1 MTATQSYT
9 PVYSARLYEKI
20 VERIQSQIV
29 EGKLNPGDRLPTERE
44 LAEKFHVS
52 RTAVREAVRTLR
64 EKGLL
69 HGHPGRGTFVTDGT
83 AHAMRGSLGL
93 MMKVGTMYGASDLA
107 EVREIFE
114 PEIAALA
121 AKFATKEQIV
131 EMREAV
137 AAMDKALGDAEA
149 FVEADLNFHL
159 ALARAT
165 QNALIPSLLNPIVD
179 LLREE
184 RKSTFLRGGA
194 LHGQQHHKRILEA
207 IVQHDAEAARAAMRA
222 HLKQVRKDGKIDR
235 RRSSSV

>member
-1 MTATQSYT
+1 MGALVDYS
-9 PVYSARLYEKI
+9 PVHSARLYEKI
-20 VERIQSQIV
+20 VEQIQTQIV
-29 EGKLNPGDRLPTERE
+29 DGKLRPGDRLPAERD

-64 EKGLL
+64 EKGLVD
-69 HGHPGRGTFVTDGT
+69 GHPGRGTFVTDGT
-83 AHAMRGSLGL
+83 ASAMRGSLGL
-93 MMKVGTMYGASDLA
+93 MMKIGNTNGASDLA

-121 AKFATKEQIV
+121 AKNATKEQI
-131 EMREAV
+131 ESMREAV
-137 AAMDKALGDAEA
+137 AAMDEMLNDAEG

-165 QNALIPSLLNPIVD
+165 QNTLIPSLIDPIVD

-184 RKSTFLRGGA
+184 RKSTFRRGGA

-207 IVQHDAEAARAAMRA
+207 IIHRDTEAARAAMRA
-222 HLKQVRKDGKIDR
+222 HLKQVRKDGKLDR
-235 RRSSSV
+235 

>member
-1 MTATQSYT
+1 MDYS
-9 PVYSARLYEKI
+9 PVQSARLYEKI
-20 VERIQSQIV
+20 VEQIQAQIV
-29 EGKLNPGDRLPTERE
+29 GGKLRPGDRLPAERD
-44 LAEKFHVS
+44 LAEKFRVS

-64 EKGLL
+64 EKGLIE
-69 HGHPGRGTFVTDGT
+69 GHPGRGTFVTDGT
-83 AHAMRGSLGL
+83 ASAMRGSLGL
-93 MMKVGTMYGASDLA
+93 MMKIGKTNGASDLA

-121 AKFATKEQIV
+121 AKNASKEQIA

-137 AAMDKALGDAEA
+137 AAMDAAMNDSET

-165 QNALIPSLLNPIVD
+165 QNPLIPSLINPIVD

-194 LHGQQHHKRILEA
+194 LHGQQHHKRILDA
-207 IVQHDAEAARAAMRA
+207 IAHRDADAAREAMRA

-235 RRSSSV
+235 